1 MHKRSKNY
9 RIHLKQVA
17 AKRDVYKVE
26 VAKKE
31 EKLASKKDKLFKQQD
46 MSQWDVDEE
55 IKKLY
60 TPIHLTQDKQ
70 LAFQYM
76 LPKVF

>member
-1 MHKRSKNY
+1 
-9 RIHLKQVA
+9 
-17 AKRDVYKVE
+17 
-26 VAKKE
+26 
-31 EKLASKKDKLFKQQD
+31 